1 MFAGT
6 GTLLVDDVTL
16 LPGIH
21 EEVAASEMPPQ
32 KGNRIYNSGFEAGPE
47 GWTPT
52 DGFVVDRTTAH
63 SGRCSARLGTV
74 DLPSLT
80 LPLNRPL
87 APATR
92 PRTAPPGLECR
103 PFPVRAGMR
112 YTLSAWIKAAEP
124 NTRVTLRFFEWADEG
139 GDQPSRPQRAQGQR
153 DGHDRLGPLS
163 GQRHRPAQHVGR
175 LRRADRA
182 ERHRLARRRADRG
195 RRRDRLSARPAP
207 SRSAPR
213 RPRAGAAWASES
225 R

>member
-74 DLPSLT
+74 DLPSVT

-92 PRTAPPGLECR
+92 PRTAPPGIECR
-103 PFPVRAGMR
+103 PFPVRAGHA
-112 YTLSAWIKAAEP
+112 LHAQ
-124 NTRVTLRFFEWADEG
+124 RV
-139 GDQPSRPQRAQGQR
+139 DQG
-153 DGHDRLGPLS
+153 
-163 GQRHRPAQHVGR
+163 
-175 LRRADRA
+175 RRA
-182 ERHRLARRRADRG
+182 EHARDAAVLRVG
-195 RRRDRLSARPAP
+195 RRRRRPAVRTATSARPA
-207 SRSAPR
+207 
-213 RPRAGAAWASES
+213 
-225 R
+225 